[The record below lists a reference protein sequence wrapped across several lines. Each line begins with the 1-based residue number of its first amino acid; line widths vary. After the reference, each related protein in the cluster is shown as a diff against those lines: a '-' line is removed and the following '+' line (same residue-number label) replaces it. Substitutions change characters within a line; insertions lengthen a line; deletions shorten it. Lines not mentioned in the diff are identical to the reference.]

1 MPMTINSEPVN
12 NNLNKNPFFKEYET
26 PFKVPPFEKIKE
38 EHYLPAFKKGIKE
51 NQLEIRTIIN
61 NTEKPTFENTIE
73 SLEVSGRFISKVAY
87 VFYNMLSANTNDQMQ
102 KISEEA
108 APLLSA
114 NSDYILLN
122 EKLFKKVKSV
132 YDEKEKLNLTVEKSK
147 LLEETYKDFVRNGAN
162 LNEEEKEKLRK
173 INEEF
178 SVLILKFSDNIL
190 IETNAFKIIIENKD
204 DLAGLPESVIQ
215 NAEEEAKESGL
226 NGKWIFTLHKP
237 SFIPFLQYSRKR
249 DLREKLF
256 KAYISRADNNNEN
269 DNKIIIKKI
278 IVLRNE
284 RAKLLGYETHA
295 DYVLEKNMAKNSGN
309 VYKLLDQL
317 WKAALPIA
325 KKEAS
330 VFQEMIYREGNNFKL
345 EPWDWWYYA
354 EKLRKEKYDLNE
366 EDVRPYFQLDKVRE
380 GAFWVASKLYGLSF
394 TEITDI
400 PNYHPDVKAFEVRD
414 SGGSH
419 TGILY
424 TDYFPRTSKH
434 AGAWMDD
441 FRKQSGKFNETP
453 VICNVG
459 NFSKPAGDK
468 PSLLNYDEVETLFHE
483 FGHAL
488 HALLSKCEYESLSG
502 TSVPRD
508 FVELPSQIMEN
519 YTIQPEVLKSF
530 SFHYKTGEAI
540 PDELIEKIRK
550 SSGFNQGFATV
561 EYLAASF
568 LDMDYHTL
576 TDIKDFDVNEFEKKT
591 MEKIGMIPEIIP
603 RYRSTYFNHIF
614 NNGYDAGYYSYIYA
628 EVLDADAYEVFKK
641 NGIFDKKTA
650 QSFRENILEKGG
662 TEDPMILYK
671 RFRGSEPEI
680 EPLLNRRGLTGF

>member
-1 MPMTINSEPVN
+1 MITDSELIND
-12 NNLNKNPFFKEYET
+12 NPFFKEYET
-26 PFKVPPFEKIKE
+26 FFKVPPFDKIKN
-38 EHYLPAFKKGIKE
+38 EHYLPAFRAGIKE
-51 NQLEIRTIIN
+51 NQLEIKTIIN
-61 NTEKPTFENTIE
+61 NAETPTFENTIE
-73 SLEVSGRFISKVAY
+73 DLEFSGRLLSKVAY
-87 VFYNMLSANTNDQMQ
+87 VFYNMLSSNTNDQIQ
-102 KISEEA
+102 KISKEA
-108 APLLSA
+108 APLLSM
-114 NSDYILLN
+114 NSDDILLN

-132 YDEKEKLNLTVEKSK
+132 YDEKEKLNLTREQSK
-147 LLEETYKDFVRNGAN
+147 LLEETYKDFVRNGSN

-173 INEEF
+173 INEEL
-178 SVLILKFSDNIL
+178 SVLVLKFSDNIL
-190 IETNAFKIIIENKD
+190 NETNTFKLIIENED
-204 DLAGLPESVIQ
+204 DLAGLPESIVQ
-215 NAEEEAKESGL
+215 NAKEEAKESGCK
-226 NGKWIFTLHKP
+226 NKWIFTLHKP
-237 SFIPFLQYSRKR
+237 SFIPFLQYSHKR

-256 KAYISRADNNNEN
+256 RAYINRADNNNED

-278 IVLRNE
+278 VKLRNE
-284 RAKLLGYETHA
+284 RAKLLGYKTHA
-295 DYVLEKNMAKNSGN
+295 DYVLEKTMAKDPGN
-309 VYKLLDQL
+309 VYKLLFDL

-325 KKEAS
+325 KKEVS
-330 VFQEMIYREGNNFKL
+330 GFQEMIYKEGNNFKL

-366 EDVRPYFQLDKVRE
+366 EDIRPYFQLDKVRE
-380 GAFWVASKLYGLSF
+380 GAFSVASKLYGLSF
-394 TEITDI
+394 TEIKDI
-400 PNYHPDVKAFEVRD
+400 PKYHPDVRVFEVRD
-414 SGGSH
+414 SDNSH
-419 TGILY
+419 IGILY
-424 TDYFPRTSKH
+424 TDYFPRASKH

-441 FRKQSGKFNETP
+441 FRKQSSKFNETP

-459 NFSKPAGDK
+459 NFSKPVGDK

-488 HALLSKCEYESLSG
+488 HGLLSKCEYESLSG

-519 YTIQPEVLKSF
+519 WTIQPEVLRLF
-530 SFHYKTGEAI
+530 AFHYKTGEPI
-540 PDELIEKIRK
+540 PDELIEKIKK
-550 SSGFNQGFATV
+550 SSSFNQGFATV

-576 TDIKDFDVNEFEKKT
+576 TEIGDFDVNEFEKNS
-591 MEKIGMIPEIIP
+591 MDKIGMIPEIVP

-628 EVLDADAYEVFKK
+628 EVLDADAFEVFKK

-671 RFRGSEPEI
+671 RFRESEPEI
-680 EPLLNRRGLTGF
+680 EPLLKRRGLH

>member
-1 MPMTINSEPVN
+1 MITDSGLISEN
-12 NNLNKNPFFKEYET
+12 YTENPFFKEYET
-26 PFKVPPFEKIKE
+26 PFKVPPFDKIKE
-38 EHYLPAFKKGIKE
+38 EHYLPAFKEGIRE
-51 NQLEIRTIIN
+51 NQLEIKTIIN
-61 NTEKPTFENTIE
+61 NTEKPAFENTIE
-73 SLEVSGRFISKVAY
+73 ALEIGGRLISRVAY
-87 VFYNMLSANTNDQMQ
+87 VFYNILSSNTNDQLQ
-102 KISEEA
+102 KISEKA
-108 APLLSA
+108 ALLLSK
-114 NSDYILLN
+114 NSDDILLN
-122 EKLFKKVKSV
+122 EKLFEKVKSV
-132 YDEKEKLNLTVEKSK
+132 YNEKEKLNLSIEKSK

-173 INEEF
+173 INEEL
-178 SVLILKFSDNIL
+178 SVLILKFSNNIL
-190 IETNAFKIIIENKD
+190 NETNSFKMIIENRD
-204 DLAGLPESVIQ
+204 DLAGLPETVIQ
-215 NAEEEAKESGL
+215 NAGAEADESGY

-237 SFIPFLQYSRKR
+237 SIIPFLQYSHKR

-256 KAYISRADNNNEN
+256 KAYINRAGNNNEN

-278 IVLRNE
+278 VGLRNE
-284 RAKLLGYETHA
+284 RAKLLGYRTHA
-295 DYVLEKNMAKNSGN
+295 DYVLEKTMAKTPGN
-309 VYKLLDQL
+309 VYKLLNQL
-317 WKAALPIA
+317 WEAALPVA

-330 VFQEMIYREGNNFKL
+330 IFQEMINKEGNNFRL

-366 EDVRPYFQLDKVRE
+366 EDIRPYFRLEKVRD
-380 GAFWVASKLYGLSF
+380 GAFSVASKLYGLTF
-394 TEITDI
+394 TEIKDI
-400 PNYHPDVKAFEVRD
+400 PRYNPDVQVFEVKD
-414 SGGSH
+414 SDDSH
-419 TGILY
+419 IGILY
-424 TDYFPRTSKH
+424 TDYFPRASKR

-441 FRKQSGKFNETP
+441 FRKQCGKFNETP

-459 NFSKPAGDK
+459 NFSKPTGNK

-488 HALLSKCEYESLSG
+488 HGLLSKCEYESLSG

-519 YTIQPEVLKSF
+519 WTIQPEVLKSF
-530 SFHYKTGEAI
+530 AFHYKTGEPI
-540 PDELIEKIRK
+540 PDELIEKIKK

-576 TDIKDFDVNEFEKKT
+576 EEVNDFDINEFEINT
-591 MEKIGMIPEIIP
+591 MDKIGMIPEIVA

-628 EVLDADAYEVFKK
+628 EVLDADAFAVFKK
-641 NGIFDKKTA
+641 NGLFDKKTA

-662 TEDPMILYK
+662 TEDPMILFK

-680 EPLLNRRGLTGF
+680 EPLLKRRGLL